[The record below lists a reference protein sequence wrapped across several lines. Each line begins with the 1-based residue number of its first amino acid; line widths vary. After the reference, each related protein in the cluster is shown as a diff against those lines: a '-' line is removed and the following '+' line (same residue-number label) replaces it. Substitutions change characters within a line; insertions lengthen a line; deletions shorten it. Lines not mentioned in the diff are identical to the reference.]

1 MEEHA
6 VASGLAHVH
15 VAGAGGR
22 QGAEGGAGQE
32 ASADGEEEEGAC
44 TCRRGIE
51 RVRTNSRTTLDL
63 IPIPRSMPPAR
74 PAPGEPRRAALAP
87 GFKTAPASP
96 AAKTLSSSKAKGL
109 LLFTL
114 RRRVL
119 RWPGWWI
126 STMVEACP
134 RPRCLAYRLER
145 QIPGTPRCRSTWKAP
160 PRHRPSQCAEGCSS
174 DVRPSSRPR
183 RPPSRRRRDGP

>member
-1 MEEHA
+1 MSTEEAQPLCGVTASPFPIRKPGFSVHVSAALDSEVDVAQERLVDLRAAAETSALDDQQKLMEEHA

-63 IPIPRSMPPAR
+63 IPIPRSMPLR
-74 PAPGEPRRAALAP
+74 GLRRANHGGRP
-87 GFKTAPASP
+87 S
-96 AAKTLSSSKAKGL
+96 
-109 LLFTL
+109 
-114 RRRVL
+114 RRVL
-119 RWPGWWI
+119 KRRQ
-126 STMVEACP
+126 P
-134 RPRCLAYRLER
+134 RQQQRL
-145 QIPGTPRCRSTWKAP
+145 
-160 PRHRPSQCAEGCSS
+160 
-174 DVRPSSRPR
+174 
-183 RPPSRRRRDGP
+183 